1 MHKPLE
7 ASKPTRD
14 SPDTASRLLTTM
26 ASPLGARWFWDDA
39 RVVLEVGGNG
49 SPLALDILAPAHS
62 SSQAFIST
70 LTSEP
75 YHPAHRLLLPSS
87 SSTPSP
93 FSIGRRIRA
102 RTAPRT
108 LAHAM
113 SRDGSSGGTI
123 RMAVITKEGVERFFV
138 PGDQL
143 PKLEDTV

>member
-39 RVVLEVGGNG
+39 RVVLEVGGN
-49 SPLALDILAPAHS
+49 A
-62 SSQAFIST
+62 
-70 LTSEP
+70 
-75 YHPAHRLLLPSS
+75 
-87 SSTPSP
+87 
-93 FSIGRRIRA
+93 
-102 RTAPRT
+102 